1 MVSQRAC
8 RGISK
13 GGERC
18 LAPPMLDG
26 DFCFW
31 HDPDHQE
38 DVAKARQA
46 GGVRR
51 RREGTVSTAY
61 DIGDTSSVE
70 GLKRVHQIAVMDTLS
85 LENSI
90 SRNRTLGYLTQVG
103 AMLLEKGDL
112 ADKVD
117 AMTSVMSPRM
127 NQQPKRRRSWWPR

>member
-1 MVSQRAC
+1 
-8 RGISK
+8 
-13 GGERC
+13 
-18 LAPPMLDG
+18 MLDG

-117 AMTSVMSPRM
+117 AMASVMSPRM